1 MCLTL
6 VMLTATACVQLDE
19 AINSRDLECGE
30 VPVPDDVCVRLA
42 NDIVG
47 KWSSSGFPVVAEAG
61 PIVKVTVAPGHC
73 VNVKRPDPAVARCWT
88 VDASTAA
95 LADGSHRGGLVW
107 TYYQTDDG
115 RVFDQDGVA
124 VED

>member
-1 MCLTL
+1 M
-6 VMLTATACVQLDE
+6 MLTAAACVQLDE
-19 AINSRDLECGE
+19 AVNSRDLECGE

-42 NDIVG
+42 DDIVG

-73 VNVKRPDPAVARCWT
+73 ANVKRPDPAVERCWA
-88 VDASTAA
+88 VDATTRV
-95 LADGSHRGGLVW
+95 LADGSPRGGISR
-107 TYYQTDDG
+107 TYYRTDDG
-115 RVFDQDGVA
+115 RIFDEDGLA